1 MKIQE
6 IKINTQEEI
15 IAFLKQEGLLIHGK
29 QIYIEKMELFLKK
42 TNFYLRS
49 NKSLEGLFLQQPKKE
64 ALLENYIIDH
74 SLESFLDYIAM
85 RKPKKIYL
93 FYKKSKI
100 GKGV

>member
-1 MKIQE
+1 M
-6 IKINTQEEI
+6 
-15 IAFLKQEGLLIHGK
+15 
-29 QIYIEKMELFLKK
+29 
-42 TNFYLRS
+42 
-49 NKSLEGLFLQQPKKE
+49 QQPKKE

-74 SLESFLDYIAM
+74 SLESFLDYIVM